1 MNRDLIVKVCGM
13 RDADNIRQVEPLVDW
28 MGFIFAPR
36 SPRFVADMPSYLPS
50 KAKRV
55 GVFVNDTE
63 ESIMK
68 YIKEY
73 CLDFIQLHG
82 AESPEFCTRLKAD
95 GLHLVKAFPI
105 SSAEDLKATFLY
117 ENVCDYFLFDT
128 KCPTDGGSGK
138 LFDWSVLD
146 TYKGSVPFLLS
157 GGLGEETAENLRGFS
172 HPRWCG
178 IDLNSR
184 FEIAPGRKDAG
195 RIDNFLQ
202 SVFNK

>member
-73 CLDFIQLHG
+73 
-82 AESPEFCTRLKAD
+82 
-95 GLHLVKAFPI
+95 
-105 SSAEDLKATFLY
+105 
-117 ENVCDYFLFDT
+117 
-128 KCPTDGGSGK
+128 
-138 LFDWSVLD
+138 
-146 TYKGSVPFLLS
+146 
-157 GGLGEETAENLRGFS
+157 
-172 HPRWCG
+172 
-178 IDLNSR
+178 
-184 FEIAPGRKDAG
+184 
-195 RIDNFLQ
+195 
-202 SVFNK
+202 